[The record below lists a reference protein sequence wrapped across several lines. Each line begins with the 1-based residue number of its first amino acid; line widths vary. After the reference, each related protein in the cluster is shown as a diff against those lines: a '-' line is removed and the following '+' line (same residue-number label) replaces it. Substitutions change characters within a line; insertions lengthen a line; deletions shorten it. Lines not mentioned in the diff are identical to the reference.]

1 MANSIGNQLQANRQ
15 QYAVQDRPNAD
26 RLEGKFQAAQSIVA
40 GLAQNSLISNQGA
53 LQALQQT
60 FNGRGIDP
68 NNLPRNLGSIAQ
80 AARTI
85 IAYGADDRNLSG
97 QMMAVAGGA
106 TGKPVTAVD
115 NLRADD
121 GTKLD
126 GVRLANGT
134 ILVDSGLKGADLAS
148 ILVEELGEYAF
159 AQLDR
164 GPSQGDFGAEF
175 AARMAGE
182 TDPSVLQALREP
194 NQDDRV
200 MVNGVPGEAGGGGDG
215 RGYTVEYGI
224 GYDRP
229 PASPAENLYARLDG
243 IAEDYGVPHFHG
255 ITNRLDWGRDIWY
268 NGPRYDSEADAW
280 AGASRLAIEIM
291 TAYREEF
298 SDDAVEANWI
308 RDGGGFETRVRKEGN
323 KWRAIV
329 HFDASKAESG
339 SPQASQPRSSVS
351 SGGGSG
357 SDRRIK
363 QDIVRLTHLPDLGID
378 LYAWRYIND
387 DPTRYVGVMAQDL
400 LARPDLAHAVSTA
413 EVGEFAGF
421 YQVDYNALGL
431 TMTTEAEWLA
441 GAAIAEAA

>member
-1 MANSIGNQLQANRQ
+1 
-15 QYAVQDRPNAD
+15 
-26 RLEGKFQAAQSIVA
+26 
-40 GLAQNSLISNQGA
+40 
-53 LQALQQT
+53 
-60 FNGRGIDP
+60 
-68 NNLPRNLGSIAQ
+68 
-80 AARTI
+80 
-85 IAYGADDRNLSG
+85 
-97 QMMAVAGGA
+97 
-106 TGKPVTAVD
+106 VTAVD

-134 ILVDSGLKGADLAS
+134 ILVDSDLKGADLAS

-159 AQLDR
+159 AQLGR

-182 TDPSVLQALREP
+182 TDPSALQALRAP

-215 RGYTVEYGI
+215 PGYTVEYGI

-229 PASPAENLYARLDG
+229 PATPAENLYARLDR

-255 ITNRLDWGRDIWY
+255 ITNRLDWDKDIWY
-268 NGPRYDSEADAW
+268 NGPRYESEADAW
-280 AGASRLAIEIM
+280 AGASRLAIDIM
-291 TAYREEF
+291 VAYREEYDGELF
-298 SDDAVEANWI
+298 YDAQAVEANWI

-329 HFDASKAESG
+329 HFDGSKAEEG
-339 SPQASQPRSSVS
+339 SLQPSPPRSSVS

-363 QDIVRLTHLPDLGID
+363 QDIVRLTHLHDLGID